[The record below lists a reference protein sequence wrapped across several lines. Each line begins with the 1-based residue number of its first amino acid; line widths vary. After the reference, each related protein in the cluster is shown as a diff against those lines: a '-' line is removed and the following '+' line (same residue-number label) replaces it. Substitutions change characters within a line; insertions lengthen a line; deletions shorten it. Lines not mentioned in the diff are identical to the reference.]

1 MTSPGPAPLR
11 VLVCDSE
18 PQGLRALRAVL
29 GAAGL
34 EVDTATTA
42 EQALDRAAVRPPDAA
57 IVALELP
64 DQDGI
69 EVCLQLRQWSSM
81 PLLIL
86 GAADDE
92 DQTVRA
98 LGAGADDYIAKPFRP
113 GELVARV
120 RAKLRRAE
128 PAPAEPRIRL
138 HGLEID
144 LAARVLRHDH
154 FETHLTPIEF
164 KLLRELLDHRGRP
177 LSQEFLL
184 RRAWGPA
191 SIQDTQTLRAH
202 ISNLRRK
209 MRPFEDHIR
218 TTHGV
223 GYRFVERPWRTDRS
237 RPLRV
242 IATPSA
248 SSARRA
254 A

>member
-1 MTSPGPAPLR
+1 MTSPGTAPLR

-34 EVDTATTA
+34 EVDTTTTA
-42 EQALDRAAVRPPDAA
+42 EQALDRAAVRPTDAA

-177 LSQEFLL
+177 LSPEFLL
-184 RRAWGPA
+184 RRLWGRAWTH
-191 SIQDTQTLRAH
+191 DTL
-202 ISNLRRK
+202 
-209 MRPFEDHIR
+209 
-218 TTHGV
+218 
-223 GYRFVERPWRTDRS
+223 
-237 RPLRV
+237 

-248 SSARRA
+248 PSARRA